1 MSAHAR
7 LSLIG
12 AGKILRTRNTMKYA
26 LHLERLIN
34 YVNGGSSLDS
44 HDDVPSDI
52 RRDLVLES
60 QTRRKS
66 KKTDMLTTGPP
77 YPPTI
82 SNVLP
87 AQNGAT
93 PAVTSS
99 VRRHPSDDHLVI
111 PRSREAVLDNT
122 TNG

>member
-1 MSAHAR
+1 MSVHTR

-12 AGKILRTRNTMKYA
+12 AGKILRTRNTIKYA

-60 QTRRKS
+60 QIGRKL
-66 KKTDMLTTGPP
+66 KKTDMLTTGPL
-77 YPPTI
+77 YSLTI
-82 SNVLP
+82 INVLL

-99 VRRHPSDDHLVI
+99 VRRHPSDDHVVI
-111 PRSREAVLDNT
+111 PRSREAAVRQYYK
-122 TNG
+122 